1 MRPPRSLAALA
12 VLAAVSLSGL
22 TACGGDSDDGS
33 DGTGGTSAPASDAAD
48 PADPAD
54 PADDNGE
61 GDGGGTPSATG
72 FADCSAIS
80 AEEMAAVL
88 GDGAGTAEEPPGGG
102 GCTYALD
109 DPTQPSVFVEQFATS
124 DFADGFEGAR
134 ANISS
139 TAVGPMENST
149 ETDLADVGDGAVV
162 AVGDKVLGGD
172 ALQSIG
178 LVLVGDTIV
187 RATVLQAVDLDQ
199 AAMLAVTT
207 DILTLVASK
216 G

>member
-1 MRPPRSLAALA
+1 MAEP
-12 VLAAVSLSGL
+12 V
-22 TACGGDSDDGS
+22 
-33 DGTGGTSAPASDAAD
+33 
-48 PADPAD
+48 
-54 PADDNGE
+54 
-61 GDGGGTPSATG
+61 PSA
-72 FADCSAIS
+72 
-80 AEEMAAVL
+80 
-88 GDGAGTAEEPPGGG
+88 
-102 GCTYALD
+102 
-109 DPTQPSVFVEQFATS
+109 
-124 DFADGFEGAR
+124 
-134 ANISS
+134 
-139 TAVGPMENST
+139 
-149 ETDLADVGDGAVV
+149 GAVV